1 MYQTRAFAIRDRG
14 YDVGEVNS
22 HICRLEARIAE
33 LETELAARPA
43 AAPDGASTVMAEAR
57 LEAFRLLQAASED
70 AEALVDEARRE
81 AAAIRVA
88 AHTAVEPEIP
98 IVVTLEPHLE
108 LIKSDLP
115 VHLQRAF
122 VAVASRRTG

>member
-1 MYQTRAFAIRDRG
+1 VYETRAFAIRDRG

-22 HICRLEARIAE
+22 YLYQLEAQIAA
-33 LETELAARPA
+33 LESELAARDVVPPGDA
-43 AAPDGASTVMAEAR
+43 AALLTEAR
-57 LEAFRLLQAASED
+57 LEAFRLLQTASED
-70 AEALVDEARRE
+70 AEAMVGEARRE

-88 AHTAVEPEIP
+88 ADTVAQPAIP
-98 IVVTLEPHLE
+98 LVITLEPHLE